1 MSCQLGVKGSQTINF
16 FGLIYRT
23 YLLIKKTLR
32 PFGLQCCIKTLYGYD
47 LCTNLPRAVL
57 TPTRYPAGQ
66 KSYSTEAGLLTCSD
80 LCAFPISQWHIAQ
93 TCISQRERNLQQQVL
108 FRILTGFPF
117 HFGCSNSLKNHLHC
131 KGSNYFVMLFS
142 EGQFFI
148 FLLSK

>member
-1 MSCQLGVKGSQTINF
+1 M
-16 FGLIYRT
+16 
-23 YLLIKKTLR
+23 
-32 PFGLQCCIKTLYGYD
+32 QCCIKTLYGYD

-80 LCAFPISQWHIAQ
+80 LCAFPISQWLIAQ

-131 KGSNYFVMLFS
+131 KGSNYFVMLFN
-142 EGQFFI
+142 EGRFFTTPMRS
-148 FLLSK
+148 FLECKSNFPAQSTLYSTFDSPYTIAFV